1 MGVLKTNKI
10 RLLPGFV
17 IGGHMGADEGRRSRR
32 PARGLGGLRKAVL
45 VNALLT
51 VLIAGVLE
59 WAATSSFEM
68 AFALERFAYPV
79 WYSAAAGAILAFVS
93 AALIRGKKVFAVAA
107 VVFSLVSGLCS
118 SCFSLL
124 FTLAA
129 ANGPGMPVPI
139 FAMLFVVFYVLPFI
153 AVLLFAA
160 VVLRSGRE
168 EEEEMEEGRFDRLA
182 LAAVILGLMGAVLA
196 CHGGMRYSEPEDM
209 ESWERL
215 RIPGSPVSV
224 MLPRDRSVI
233 NREGMVG
240 MQAMGKKMTVIFLE
254 TEEEIGVDLDT
265 LVRGP
270 VYGEVDG
277 AAYEEFVIAQEEATH
292 RLYSVVRRFHLGD
305 RYYSVIVA
313 VMGRLDKPV
322 ERDIERIFDTIEI
335 VDQ

>member
-1 MGVLKTNKI
+1 
-10 RLLPGFV
+10 
-17 IGGHMGADEGRRSRR
+17 
-32 PARGLGGLRKAVL
+32 
-45 VNALLT
+45 
-51 VLIAGVLE
+51 
-59 WAATSSFEM
+59 
-68 AFALERFAYPV
+68 
-79 WYSAAAGAILAFVS
+79 
-93 AALIRGKKVFAVAA
+93 
-107 VVFSLVSGLCS
+107 
-118 SCFSLL
+118 
-124 FTLAA
+124 
-129 ANGPGMPVPI
+129 
-139 FAMLFVVFYVLPFI
+139 
-153 AVLLFAA
+153 
-160 VVLRSGRE
+160 
-168 EEEEMEEGRFDRLA
+168 
-182 LAAVILGLMGAVLA
+182 
-196 CHGGMRYSEPEDM
+196 MRYSEPEDM

-240 MQAMGKKMTVIFLE
+240 MQARGKKMTVIFLE
-254 TEEEIGVDLDT
+254 TEEEIGMDLDT